1 MKPMRAPGEGGEYVV
16 RSEIVSNRSE
26 PIEISYRVEKSP
38 SGWKIFDFNVM
49 GVWLIEA
56 YRGQFSQELSA
67 RGMDGLI
74 QALAERNSKFTQ
86 AKAN

>member
-1 MKPMRAPGEGGEYVV
+1 
-16 RSEIVSNRSE
+16 
-26 PIEISYRVEKSP
+26 
-38 SGWKIFDFNVM
+38 M

-74 QALAERNSKFTQ
+74 QALAERNRKFTQ